1 MMFAIP
7 FLLASSLVVDAVNH
21 SVTIPVKSTDCGVDT
36 PLEFLIVGPDSE
48 KDYEAMFTSIVS
60 TEQIFDAFKAAG
72 IPIGSHVDFQHSK
85 FWPVGEKL
93 EMTPRFNELVKETFG
108 EKVPDAVFTGGV
120 IDSNG
125 RSEAATNMPL
135 AVFALYNCPQS
146 YIQLNDSLEQSPTY
160 GRFKV
165 AEKIPAGQTRNITF
179 KWNGSNT
186 VEKVK
191 VAMSSTNILSQMTM
205 LMEKSKHKELDVELS
220 FAPQM
225 TVEEATRLA
234 LALVSVDSPRVK
246 LNGCKAG
253 ELFYRAY
260 IPLEKWR
267 ERKSRLMQPPEVHLN
282 ANGTCKVVEIKEDWS
297 RDDTTEP
304 ELIVKE
310 YDELDVTA
318 AGKLLEKLADRTNT
332 ILVFVSKREKLSRL
346 YDLRGKSGDDKIVN
360 WYVFGN

>member
-1 MMFAIP
+1 MMGAIS
-7 FLLASSLVVDAVNH
+7 FLLASSLIVDVANH

-48 KDYEAMFTSIVS
+48 KDYEAMFTSLVP
-60 TEQIFDAFKAAG
+60 TADIFEAFKKAG
-72 IPIGSHVDFQHSK
+72 IPIGGHVDFCHSK

-93 EMTPRFNELVKETFG
+93 EMKPRFDELVKETYG
-108 EKVPDAVFTGGV
+108 EKVPEAVFTGGV
-120 IDSNG
+120 IDANG
-125 RSEAATNMPL
+125 KSEAATNMPL

-146 YIQLNDSLEQSPTY
+146 YIQLNDCLEQSPTY

-165 AEKIPAGQTRNITF
+165 AEKIPAGETRKITF
-179 KWNGSNT
+179 RWNGENT
-186 VEKVK
+186 IEKVR
-191 VAMSSTNILSQMTM
+191 VAMNSTNVLAQMEM

-234 LALVSVDSPRVK
+234 LALVSIDSRSVK

-253 ELFYRAY
+253 EFFYRAF

-267 ERKSRLMQPPEVHLN
+267 ERKGRLMQPPEVHLN
-282 ANGTCKVVEIKEDWS
+282 ADGTCKVVEIKEDWS

-310 YDELDVTA
+310 HDALDMA
-318 AGKLLEKLADRTNT
+318 SAGKLLEKLADRTNT
-332 ILVFVSKREKLSRL
+332 ILVFVSKQEKLSRL
-346 YDLRGKSGDDKIVN
+346 YDLRGKSGGDKIVN
-360 WYVFGN
+360 WYIFGN